1 MASFIYNKAKLKMG
15 NGTIN
20 FGSHTFKMALL
31 SDAYTPSASA
41 HEYYSNV
48 SGSEISGTGYVAGG
62 ASLVSTVW
70 SETSGTVKFDAT
82 DSSWTTAT
90 FTGRYGVIYDDTAAN
105 KDLVCLLDFGGNKSV
120 SNGTFTIQYNAAGIL
135 TLS

>member
-1 MASFIYNKAKLKMG
+1 MASFVYNKAKLKMG

-20 FGSHTFKMALL
+20 FGSHTFKMLLL
-31 SDAYTPSASA
+31 SDAHTPSASA
-41 HEYYSNV
+41 HEYLSNI
-48 SGSEISGTGYVAGG
+48 SGSEISGTGYVSGG
-62 ASLVSTVW
+62 SALASTVW
-70 SETSGTVKFDAT
+70 AETSGTVKLDAN

-90 FTGRYGVIYDDTAAN
+90 FTARYGVIYDDTASN
-105 KDLVCLLDFGGNKSV
+105 KDLLCLLDFGGNKSV